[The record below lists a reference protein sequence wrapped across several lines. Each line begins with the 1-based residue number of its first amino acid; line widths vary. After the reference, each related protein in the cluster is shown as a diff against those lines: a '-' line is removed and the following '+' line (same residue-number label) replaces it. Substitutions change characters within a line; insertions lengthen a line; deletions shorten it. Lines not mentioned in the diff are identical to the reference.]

1 MRNNY
6 FILRHGQTSY
16 QVQKKEMLY
25 PWPEPSPIL
34 LTKKGEKQIKAAIE
48 KLKKEKI
55 DTFDKLSVNPEQSR
69 RIDLIYASDMPRTR
83 QTAEMVAQELEVE
96 VIFDN
101 RLWERDMGIYKGKS
115 KEEYRAAFPVQK
127 EKFLKPPSGGESWND
142 VKQRVLNLIKE
153 IDKKHQGKN
162 ILIVSHGCPLW
173 LLQGGLKRLSNDE
186 LLEQKNKLNLKVG
199 ELRKL

>member
-1 MRNNY
+1 MQNNY
-6 FILRHGQTSY
+6 FILRHGQTPY
-16 QVQKKEMLY
+16 QVRKKKMLY

-34 LTKKGEKQIKAAIE
+34 LTKKGEGQVKAAIE
-48 KLKKEKI
+48 KLKKEK
-55 DTFDKLSVNPEQSR
+55 
-69 RIDLIYASDMPRTR
+69 IDLIYASDMPRTR

-101 RLWERDMGIYKGKS
+101 RLWERDMGIYWGKS
-115 KEEYRAAFPVQK
+115 KEEYRAAFPVREQK
-127 EKFLKPPSGGESWND
+127 FSKPPLGGESWND
-142 VKQRVLNLIKE
+142 VKKRVTDFLKE

-173 LLQGGLKRLSNDE
+173 LLQGGLKELNEDE
-186 LLEQKNKLNLKVG
+186 LLEQKKELNLEVG